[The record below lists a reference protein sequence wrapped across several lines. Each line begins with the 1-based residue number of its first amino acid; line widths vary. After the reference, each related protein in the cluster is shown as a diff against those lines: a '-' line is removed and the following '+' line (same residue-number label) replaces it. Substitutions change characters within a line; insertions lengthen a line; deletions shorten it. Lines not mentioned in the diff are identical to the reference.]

1 MKGIEPAFD
10 GTRLRAVRNL
20 RGLTALQVEERS
32 GVTARHIWR
41 LEANQRP
48 NVAAVTLA
56 RIARVL
62 EVDMEYLVGLSD
74 SPEVEGEGGS
84 HE

>member
-1 MKGIEPAFD
+1 MKGKAPTFN
-10 GTRLRAVRNL
+10 GSRLRAVRKQRRLSVNEVGQIA
-20 RGLTALQVEERS
+20 R
-32 GVTARHIWR
+32 VTARHIWR

-56 RIARVL
+56 RIAHAL

-74 SPEVEGEGGS
+74 SPQTGKEEAGL
-84 HE
+84 